1 MDYIIYATFV
11 VIFISMGTVVI
22 LYSSHIRAKAW
33 AALSLDSKKNIAEAA
48 VTYAAL
54 TNIKRKAKMIKLCRY
69 IAVATLLLSWAYF
82 ISNSTSNGIG
92 SDELRNWI
100 LFLGNTIFTIALI
113 VEVSLNAYV
122 TKVAKD
128 TVPSVLSGKQAKMI
142 WRLYVMSRIFFVIGC
157 SAGSLLTH
165 SVFS

>member
-69 IAVATLLLSWAYF
+69 IAVATLLLSF

-122 TKVAKD
+122 TKVAKN

>member
-69 IAVATLLLSWAYF
+69 IAVATLLLSF

-113 VEVSLNAYV
+113 VEVS
-122 TKVAKD
+122 
-128 TVPSVLSGKQAKMI
+128 P
-142 WRLYVMSRIFFVIGC
+142 
-157 SAGSLLTH
+157 
-165 SVFS
+165 